1 MVKNQAVSNRKF
13 PKGKIRN
20 MDTLIKYSGQPE
32 VDSDFDSFL
41 STITEVESMLEEE
54 GWDDLSS
61 QHEEN
66 DNLRNKLKQME
77 DENETLA
84 RLLQNKD
91 KGKMVTLRLL
101 TSEMEENTK
110 LKKEISELKMQHK
123 ILTRNVDETKE
134 KLKQT
139 EADINKKVEQ
149 IVDQQKELTENNCFR
164 KL

>member
-1 MVKNQAVSNRKF
+1 
-13 PKGKIRN
+13 

-32 VDSDFDSFL
+32 RDSDVKSFL

-84 RLLQNKD
+84 SLLQK
-91 KGKMVTLRLL
+91 KGQRKNGY
-101 TSEMEENTK
+101 S
-110 LKKEISELKMQHK
+110 K
-123 ILTRNVDETKE
+123 IFN
-134 KLKQT
+134 
-139 EADINKKVEQ
+139 
-149 IVDQQKELTENNCFR
+149 F
-164 KL
+164 